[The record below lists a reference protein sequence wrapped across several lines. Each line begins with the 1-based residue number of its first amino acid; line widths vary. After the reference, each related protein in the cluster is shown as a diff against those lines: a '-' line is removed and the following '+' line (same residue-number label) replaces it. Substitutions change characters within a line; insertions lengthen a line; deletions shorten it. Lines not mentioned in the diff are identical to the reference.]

1 MRDYIEERVL
11 STAAYILD
19 KKATV
24 REAARMF
31 GVSKSTVH
39 KDMCERLFRVNRS
52 LYMRV
57 RTVLDEN
64 KAQRHIR
71 GGLATHRKYKGMNKT
86 VEKKPANGYDTK

>member
-11 STAAYILD
+11 STAAYIVD

-24 REAARMF
+24 RDAAKMF

-39 KDMCERLFRVNRS
+39 KDMCERLFRVNHS

-57 RTVLDEN
+57 RSVLDEN

-71 GGLATHRKYKGMNKT
+71 GGLATHRKYKGTNKI
-86 VEKKPANGYDTK
+86 VEKNPGGGYDTQ